1 MPKKTVSESITW
13 LVGHPEHCTVPV
25 LAPDWELA
33 TVGAARLWGVP
44 WAKVAAECRPEGKK
58 VAKKLV
64 CIKCGR
70 VDYSQRG
77 ETAEAG
83 HDGLCAECRLIIRQ
97 DEENA
102 RRRMNKTW
110 YLAPKGAGNGA

>member
-33 TVGAARLWGVP
+33 TVGAAKLWGVP

-58 VAKKLV
+58 VARKLV

-70 VDYSQRG
+70 VDYTQRG
-77 ETAEAG
+77 ELRDG
-83 HDGLCAECRLIIRQ
+83 KSDGLCPACRFAIRQ
-97 DEENA
+97 DEELMA
-102 RRRMNKTW
+102 KRMQKTW
-110 YLAPKGAGNGA
+110 YLAPKGAGSGA